1 MSKEKITSAD
11 IEDIIIDRIERQEY
25 LPGEMISSERSLSQI
40 YGVSR
45 QTVEMRSKAL

>member
-25 LPGEMISSERSLSQI
+25 LPGEIVRVKEASHRFME
-40 YGVSR
+40 
-45 QTVEMRSKAL
+45 